1 MIGTLGLLETTGLT
15 PAMVAIDAMI
25 KAASVRVLQ
34 LELNDLYGVCVKI
47 TGATADVQT
56 AIDAGRRVATQMQGN
71 PVATV
76 LTRVSE
82 NAIPALRSR
91 SEFSPLIQ
99 QPVVF
104 EPELSPDLEPDS
116 GQPGASGNQ
125 VGARGDSRSS
135 SGGEG
140 RGEKALAPTSKPS
153 QTFMSQETPMALGF
167 IETQGFTA
175 VFEAIDTACKAA
187 SVEVVGKEKLGG
199 GYVTV
204 VIQGQLSA
212 VTSAIDTAKEKV
224 DGLGRLIAAHVI
236 ARPSESV
243 LKLLPKI

>member
-1 MIGTLGLLETTGLT
+1 MIGALGLLETTGLT
-15 PAMVAIDAMI
+15 PAMVAIDAMV
-25 KAASVRVLQ
+25 KSASVRVLQ
-34 LELNDLYGVCVKI
+34 LELNDFYGVIVKI

-56 AIDAGRRVATQMQGN
+56 AIKVGRRAADQMHGQ
-71 PVATV
+71 PIATV
-76 LTRVSE
+76 LTRVSTI
-82 NAIPALRSR
+82 AIPALRSPT
-91 SEFSPLIQ
+91 EFSPLIQ

-104 EPELSPDLEPDS
+104 EPDHAQNLDNFGQQMGTSCAQAAGTGSFSLSS
-116 GQPGASGNQ
+116 A
-125 VGARGDSRSS
+125 
-135 SGGEG
+135 GGE
-140 RGEKALAPTSKPS
+140 EAHSVPELELQAIL
-153 QTFMSQETPMALGF
+153 MNQETPMALGF

-224 DGLGRLIAAHVI
+224 DGLGKLIAAHVI